1 MKDIRTLI
9 RKDIKE
15 MKRTKKLLIL
25 VGCEIVMSL
34 MVLFATLLFP
44 KVLSFI
50 NNAAPDLLKN
60 LGNID
65 SVMTGLLPDNLSDC
79 MGLWSADMG
88 MFYTIVLT
96 VLASMAVPN
105 EIKAGKWI
113 IPVNAGFKKKNIV
126 FSKAVAYGFFGSV
139 SVFLSYMLYY
149 LIGLLYLERNLSF
162 INALIGGLAL
172 SVGFFAVAAN
182 SVFLSYIVK
191 SAVLPA
197 FLHIITILIVPD
209 VFSLF
214 DFGKYFPTHVFTFA
228 YNSMNRYNE
237 LVVPIAE
244 IILIMALLL
253 LWASYGAKDR
263 EIYSQ

>member
-1 MKDIRTLI
+1 MKDIKSLI

-15 MKRTKKLLIL
+15 IKRSKKLLIL
-25 VGCEIVMSL
+25 IVCEIVMSA

-44 KVLSFI
+44 TVISFI

-65 SVMTGLLPDNLSDC
+65 SVMTGLLPDDLSEC

-126 FSKAVAYGFFGSV
+126 LSKAFVYGIFGSV
-139 SVFLSYMLYY
+139 SVFVSYMLYY

-162 INALIGGLAL
+162 INGFVDALAL
-172 SVGFFAVAAN
+172 SVGFFAVAAD
-182 SVFLSYIVK
+182 SVLLSYIVK

-253 LWASYGAKDR
+253 LWVSYGAKDR
-263 EIYSQ
+263 KIYSQ

>member
-1 MKDIRTLI
+1 MKDIKTLI

-15 MKRTKKLLIL
+15 LKRSKKLLIL
-25 VGCEIVMSL
+25 IVCEIVMSV

-44 KVLSFI
+44 IFLSFI

-65 SVMTGLLPDNLSDC
+65 SVMTGLLPDDLSDC

-96 VLASMAVPN
+96 VLASMAIPN
-105 EIKAGKWI
+105 EIKACKWI

-126 FSKAVAYGFFGSV
+126 ISKAIVYGIFGSV
-139 SVFLSYMLYY
+139 SVFVSYMLYY
-149 LIGLLYLERNLSF
+149 LIGLLYLERNFSF
-162 INALIGGLAL
+162 IHALINALAL
-172 SVGFFAVAAN
+172 SVGFFAVAAD
-182 SVFLSYIVK
+182 SVLLSYIAK

-197 FLHIITILIVPD
+197 FLHMITILIVPD

-228 YNSMNRYNE
+228 YNSLNRYNE

-253 LWASYGAKDR
+253 LWVSYGAKDR